1 MLLKLAHFK
10 KVVTTAGT
18 QVAITPSTIRSP
30 KVVISA
36 EPDNTGYIY
45 VGDSTVSSA
54 DCARVLSAGDSL
66 ELSIG
71 DYASG
76 ASGWELSSIYIDSEV
91 NGDGVFVGYSV
102 SV

>member
-10 KVVTTAGT
+10 KTVATAGT
-18 QVAITPSTIRSP
+18 QVAITASVIRSP

-45 VGDSTVSSA
+45 VGDSTVSST
-54 DCARVLSAGDSL
+54 DCARVLSAGDSI

-71 DYASG
+71 DYESG
-76 ASGWELSSIYIDSEV
+76 ASGWNLSDIYIDSSV
-91 NGDGVFVGYSV
+91 TGDGVFVGYSV